1 MRSFHTPLARGAT
14 RWRSPRPHRP
24 SAPPIQYLSGA
35 STQTSSSAVLPTVPL
50 LPGVTGFSRRFV
62 QANSSSSAQTNGAES
77 ASASASLAT
86 GALRVSTAFA
96 SNGTTGGQ
104 TWPVRSSGTASPSP
118 ARAARRTYGTG
129 RTSRSTSTCRAC
141 MRRTSRRRSAGRSFF
156 DFSIVTLLIYQPGT
170 LDDANLPFCNG
181 GGTTNVVTSFFWS
194 LGDNANAT
202 NPCGGAFLD
211 NLSGTV
217 NQTVSATFA
226 PTGDFAWALG
236 IRAIGTTTD
245 GQSGPI
251 SWSYQFGNTV
261 EYDFVAPADAVVT
274 TASGIAPGGQSGQVL
289 TAGDGMAAC
298 RRVARPGAQARDERS
313 GARDHR
319 LSTGAITTG
328 ARALTGSARHGVT
341 HATV

>member
-1 MRSFHTPLARGAT
+1 MRSFHTPLARGAALALAT
-14 RWRSPRPHRP
+14 AA
-24 SAPPIQYLSGA
+24 SAVCAAPIQYLSGA

-104 TWPVRSSGTASPSP
+104 TSASAFIGDGFAFSGPGGAPYVWNGQNVTFNIDVSGVHASNIP
-118 ARAARRTYGTG
+118 APLGGQNY
-129 RTSRSTSTCRAC
+129 
-141 MRRTSRRRSAGRSFF
+141 F

-194 LGDNANAT
+194 LGDNTNAT
-202 NPCGGAFLD
+202 NPCGGAFLG

-236 IRAIGTTTD
+236 IRAISAATD

-274 TASGIAPGGQSGQVL
+274 TASGIAPGGQSGQVPL
-289 TAGDGMAAC
+289 PATAWLLAAGLFALA
-298 RRVARPGAQARDERS
+298 RRRATNDQVR
-313 GARDHR
+313 
-319 LSTGAITTG
+319 AIT
-328 ARALTGSARHGVT
+328 A
-341 HATV
+341 